1 MTAVEAAVDEH
12 EAAIAKLVEEQ
23 NFNGV
28 KHSFDEEIAQMKSRI
43 DAVADNAQIGGG
55 DPSAGDVVHQVN
67 GGGPVGQLVNGVG
80 VQRIDE
86 IASSVNLL
94 ERTGRERDRQRGK
107 WN

>member
-55 DPSAGDVVHQVN
+55 DVVHQVN

-86 IASSVNLL
+86 IASSVSLL
-94 ERTGRERDRQRGK
+94 ERTGRKRCLPVISLC
-107 WN
+107 